1 MGFMS
6 RRVLPICGNMCVCCP
21 GLRSRSRQPVKR
33 YKKLLADI
41 FPKNLDDPPNERKIT
56 KLCEYAAKNPFR
68 VPKIAKCLEQR
79 SYKELRSEHLK
90 LIKVIMETYN
100 KLLCLCKGQ
109 MPYFAAN
116 LLNVVNELVDY
127 TRVDEMQILGCQTL
141 TNFIYSQADGTYTH
155 NIESFVCK
163 VCALARENGEGFDSK
178 PLRAASLQCLSAM
191 VWFMAEFSH
200 IFSDF
205 DEIVYVI
212 LDNYGVDTHR
222 EGDEQGETHHNWV
235 NEVVRC
241 EARGGACVTNN
252 ISPSIDVSRSRPEK
266 KDPFKLTRDEIETP
280 KVWSQ
285 ICIQKMV
292 ELAKETT
299 TMRRV
304 LEPMFLYFDKRR
316 HWLPKQ
322 GLAMLLLSDMCFLME
337 SSGNDQLILAAIIRH
352 LDHKNVSHDPRMKS
366 SIVQIVTTLAQQFRS
381 RALVAEAGVVSDLC
395 RHLRKS
401 LQATDESV
409 GLEESNANLCL
420 QSSIEDCLLEISKR
434 ISDTRLLFDMMA
446 IALEK
451 LPSVG
456 VVARATVGSML
467 ILAHIISLVSFQSYV
482 QQVYPESLLL
492 QLLKAM
498 IHPDTETR
506 LIAHRI
512 FTVLIV
518 PASIHVRHDC
528 MSLHME
534 SVYEPRR
541 LHSRTAT
548 IFSSAS
554 KLFEKLRREK
564 EGLHVDKNG
573 DGREDPKDKE
583 YTDEEVKYGCIRRS
597 FPNLY
602 RISCS
607 IVDIAVS
614 CPSSAELEPSIV
626 KLTEDQTAQLLSA
639 FWIQSN
645 LPDNLPSNLAAIAHS
660 FSLTLLASRSKGPS
674 HIVLRS
680 FQLPL
685 SLRTVSLDPDGKLS
699 PSQQRSLYT
708 LATAMLISA
717 AKIYHIPELIEL
729 LKMSFGSNSMDPYI
743 SIADDLYIY
752 VKPPVDLKEYGTNSD
767 ENAALSLLSS
777 LRVAES
783 ESGNALVD
791 VIVRG
796 VSGKTEFDVDGLA
809 TELSDIFVPDDTFL
823 LGPQSLLD
831 VGTSKTTART
841 KESLSMDEDLPT
853 HALIEDD
860 VASESSMC
868 ELPRC
873 VAKSPPASLSQI
885 ISVGQLLESA
895 LEVAGHVAS
904 ASVATSP
911 LSYSTMASQCEALG
925 LGTRKKLSSWL
936 VQDPK
941 VEFLSFSND
950 AQPSRQAVD
959 AKDRSETDRQKDGL
973 PQEPWQALRLPP
985 ASPFDNFLKAAG
997 C

>member
-68 VPKIAKCLEQR
+68 IAKYLEQR
-79 SYKELRSEHLK
+79 SYKELRSEHFK
-90 LIKVIMETYN
+90 LMRVIMETYN

-116 LLNVVNELVDY
+116 LLNVVNELLDY
-127 TRVDEMQILGCQTL
+127 TRGDEMQILGCQTL

-155 NIESFVCK
+155 NIESLVCK
-163 VCALARENGEGFDSK
+163 ICTLAREDGEGFDKKS
-178 PLRAASLQCLSAM
+178 LRAASLQCLSAM

-205 DEIVYVI
+205 DEIVYVV
-212 LDNYGVDTHR
+212 LDNYGADTHH

-241 EARGGACVTNN
+241 EARGNACVTNN
-252 ISPSIDVSRSRPEK
+252 ISPSFDIIRSRPEK
-266 KDPFKLTRDEIETP
+266 KDPFKLTRDEIEAP

-304 LEPMFLYFDKRR
+304 LEPMFLYFDTRR

-352 LDHKNVSHDPRMKS
+352 LDHKNVAHDPRVKS
-366 SIVQIVTTLAQQFRS
+366 SIIQIVTALAQQFRS

-409 GLEESNANLCL
+409 GLEESNANLSL

-434 ISDTRLLFDMMA
+434 ISDARLLFDMMA

-451 LPSVG
+451 LPSVA

-482 QQVYPESLLL
+482 QQVYPEALLL

-512 FTVLIV
+512 FTVLLV
-518 PASIHVRHDC
+518 PASIHARHDC

-564 EGLHVDKNG
+564 EGPHVEKSG
-573 DGREDPKDKE
+573 DGRDDSKDKE
-583 YTDEEVKYGCIRRS
+583 YADEEFKHGCIRRS
-597 FPNLY
+597 SPNLY

-607 IVDIAVS
+607 IVDIAAS
-614 CPSSAELEPSIV
+614 SPSPTDSEPTIV
-626 KLTEDQTAQLLSA
+626 KLSEDQTAQLLSA
-639 FWIQSN
+639 FWMQSN
-645 LPDNLPSNLAAIAHS
+645 LPDNLPSNFAAIAHS
-660 FSLTLLASRSKGPS
+660 FSLTLLASRLKGS
-674 HIVLRS
+674 NHNVLRS

-685 SLRTVSLDPDGKLS
+685 SLRTISLDSDGKLS
-699 PSQQRSLYT
+699 PSHQRSLYT

-717 AKIYHIPELIEL
+717 AKIYHIPELIDF
-729 LKMSFGSNSMDPYI
+729 LKMSLGLNSMDPYI
-743 SIADDLYIY
+743 SITDDLYIY
-752 VKPPVDLKEYGTNSD
+752 VKPPADLKEYGTDSD

-777 LRVAES
+777 LRMTES
-783 ESGNALVD
+783 ESGNALID
-791 VIVRG
+791 IIVRG
-796 VSGKTEFDVDGLA
+796 VSDKMEVDANSLT

-831 VGTSKTTART
+831 LGSCKTTAHT
-841 KESLSMDEDLPT
+841 KESLSMDEDLPA

-860 VASESSMC
+860 VVSESSMC
-868 ELPRC
+868 ELPRS
-873 VAKSPPASLSQI
+873 VAKSTSASLSQI

-925 LGTRKKLSSWL
+925 FGTRKKLSSWL

-941 VEFLSFSND
+941 VEFHSFSND
-950 AQPSRQAVD
+950 TQAMHS
-959 AKDRSETDRQKDGL
+959 KDRCETDGQKDGL